1 MHKISL
7 HRTTV
12 PCVQTALVFVG
23 TLLSPAAPMSAAE
36 SPSVSSFALAA
47 PRPPG
52 QFVYGTHLWHE
63 GQRGMS
69 RQLYRTLLVPNS
81 PSEASHSQGGHRY
94 AAQRAWTLASRWWRR
109 RASARA
115 SRGMRST

>member
-23 TLLSPAAPMSAAE
+23 TLLSPAVPTSAAE

-69 RQLYRTLLVPNS
+69 RQLYRTPLVPNS
-81 PSEASHSQGGHRY
+81 HR
-94 AAQRAWTLASRWWRR
+94 RPLPVGEGT
-109 RASARA
+109 
-115 SRGMRST
+115 GMRRSEPGLWPAGGGGGALRRGLRVA